1 MFGSV
6 LGLARAFPLITI
18 VSPLLCYFLTN
29 EVDLLLLSVTL
40 LLNDGLN
47 HFLKYSIV
55 RPIMGNKKY
64 GILGSGARPQG
75 AKDCG
80 LFVGCKD
87 PLSKKE
93 SYGMPSGHSQNVM
106 LFSTYAIL
114 TLMKG
119 DHTDTMKKIG
129 YVFFSSLAVGIMYSR
144 VYLKCHTV
152 QQVIV
157 GGLLGLIL
165 GYIYFHKKDE
175 IKKKLKI

>member
-1 MFGSV
+1 MIGGI

-18 VSPLLCYFLTN
+18 VSPLLSFFLTN
-29 EVDLLLLSVTL
+29 DIDLLLLSITL

-47 HFLKYSIV
+47 HFLKYSV
-55 RPIMGNKKY
+55 LRPLMGKKKY
-64 GILGSGARPQG
+64 PIIGYGLRPNG

-114 TLMKG
+114 TLMNG
-119 DHTDTMKKIG
+119 NYTDRMKNIG
-129 YVFFSSLAVGIMYSR
+129 YVLFSLLAIGIMYSR

-152 QQVIV
+152 QQVIIGGV
-157 GGLLGLIL
+157 IGLLL
-165 GYIYFHKKDE
+165 GYLYYNKKDE

>member
-1 MFGSV
+1 MIGGI

-18 VSPLLCYFLTN
+18 VSPLLSFFLTN
-29 EVDLLLLSVTL
+29 DIDLLLLSITL

-47 HFLKYSIV
+47 HFLKYSV
-55 RPIMGNKKY
+55 LRPLMGKNKYPIIGY
-64 GILGSGARPQG
+64 GLRPNG

-114 TLMKG
+114 TLMNG
-119 DHTDTMKKIG
+119 NYTDRMKNIG
-129 YVFFSSLAVGIMYSR
+129 YVLFSLLAIGIMYSR

-152 QQVIV
+152 QQVII

-165 GYIYFHKKDE
+165 GYIYFHKKDK
-175 IKKKLKI
+175 IKETLKI

>member
-1 MFGSV
+1 MFDSV
-6 LGLARAFPLITI
+6 LGLARAFPLITM
-18 VSPLLCYFLTN
+18 VSPLLGYFLTN
-29 EVDLLLLSVTL
+29 EIDLLLLSITL

-47 HFLKYSIV
+47 HFLKYNIV
-55 RPIMGNKKY
+55 RPLMGNKRY
-64 GILGSGARPQG
+64 GILGSGARPKG

-114 TLMKG
+114 TLMNG
-119 DHTDTMKKIG
+119 NYTDRMKNIG
-129 YVFFSSLAVGIMYSR
+129 YVLFSLLAIGIMYSR

-152 QQVIV
+152 QQVIIGGV
-157 GGLLGLIL
+157 IGLLL
-165 GYIYFHKKDE
+165 GYLYYNKKDE